1 VPEDDWTEKGLVGA
15 KFVMVI
21 DVPRPKVEVS
31 EEGNH
36 VELETGNRHAPY
48 VAVAVLLCKLH
59 V

>member
-1 VPEDDWTEKGLVGA
+1 MPEDDWTEEGLVAA
-15 KFVMVI
+15 KFGTVI

-36 VELETGNRHAPY
+36 VEQETGNLHAPY
-48 VAVAVLLCKLH
+48 VAVAILLCKLH